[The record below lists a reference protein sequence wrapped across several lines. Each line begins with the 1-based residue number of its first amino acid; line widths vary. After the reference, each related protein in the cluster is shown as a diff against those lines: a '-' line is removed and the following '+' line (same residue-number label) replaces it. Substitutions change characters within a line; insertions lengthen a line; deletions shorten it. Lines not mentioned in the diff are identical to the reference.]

1 MPYHFW
7 VYPYYVSSVHAQ
19 SFKRSIQYN
28 FAHSPEL
35 EIASYRTK
43 LMGKNSIHKIFK
55 TGSVIL

>member
-1 MPYHFW
+1 MAYHFW

-35 EIASYRTK
+35 KIARYRTK
-43 LMGKNSIHKIFK
+43 LMVKIQYIK
-55 TGSVIL
+55 YSRQGL